1 MIIGMVT
8 ANSNDIHIGKLVKSV
23 FLESDMT
30 ITELADH
37 LNCDRTNIYTIF
49 RRRTIDVEMLSKL
62 SVALQHNFLEDAMKL
77 YGLTPTS
84 SPTLNISLRL
94 DDTSSENL
102 KCLMDYIEK
111 FNKQL

>member
-1 MIIGMVT
+1 
-8 ANSNDIHIGKLVKSV
+8 
-23 FLESDMT
+23 MT

-77 YGLTPTS
+77 YGLTPTP
-84 SPTLNISLRL
+84 SPTLNISLHL
-94 DDTSSENL
+94 DDTSAE
-102 KCLMDYIEK
+102 KIKRLMD
-111 FNKQL
+111 FLVQFKQL